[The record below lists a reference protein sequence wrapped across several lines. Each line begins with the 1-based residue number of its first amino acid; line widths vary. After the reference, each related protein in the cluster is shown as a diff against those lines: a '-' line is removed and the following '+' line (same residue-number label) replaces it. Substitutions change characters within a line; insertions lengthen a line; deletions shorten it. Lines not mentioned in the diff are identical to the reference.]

1 MVMYVDT
8 IQLKKCEK
16 KSVTL
21 EVMEK
26 TLTQIYW
33 FGFKDEGMAGER
45 SPYGDGHCGTK
56 LRAPCFRRTL

>member
-1 MVMYVDT
+1 MQK
-8 IQLKKCEK
+8 IELKKSEK

-33 FGFKDEGMAGER
+33 FGFKDEGR
-45 SPYGDGHCGTK
+45 
-56 LRAPCFRRTL
+56 